1 MFMNPFSF
9 HTLPAALLGLM
20 LAVSAATPAGAQ
32 TLLFDFGGANITTQ
46 GAAPNDDPVNYWNNI
61 NNTIATVPGGQL
73 TGAVT
78 TTNAATAVNLVIVE
92 RFNSAN
98 EVGTT
103 VQGNIYPVHATQ
115 DTQYGHTGPWG
126 NVTTSLFP
134 SFKLTGLLPSDS
146 INLNFYASRASVS
159 DNRETDYTVT
169 GAATTVVSLN
179 PAGNIDTTVT
189 AENVQPDA
197 AGEITITLG
206 PGVNNNNGN
215 LFTYLGVLRV
225 DINSVQVP
233 IVFTDEPDDATVIL
247 GRPVTFTAA
256 VNSSP
261 PYTVQWMKDN
271 VDIEGATSFSYT
283 IPAVTQDLDNT
294 KYSVKV
300 SNLQFN
306 GTSRQATLRINP
318 DNVIPTLVS
327 GSSTGPRQV
336 SLVFSEEM
344 DEATA
349 EDINNY
355 IVDQGAVFLNSAELL
370 ADQKTVVLTPS
381 TSLAAS
387 ALVQPVN
394 LNDLA
399 GNALAATLGLTITV
413 PQPDGLSFLFDF
425 GGGDTTDPGGGNDDP
440 LNIWNNITGGT
451 ASGDG
456 NVVPDLLRN
465 NGDPTTVSLTIVSR
479 FNGANTAGTQNGGP
493 YPVDATRD
501 SLFGNTALFQN
512 LENVY
517 PVIRLGGLNAA
528 EAHDLVF
535 YASRLDPTENR
546 TTRYTVTGATE
557 AFVELNAANNISQTV
572 AINGMRPDANGDITI
587 ALTPGDAN
595 NTANQFTYLGVLK
608 VTPYAS
614 TGPLEMLTPVV
625 SEGKIRL
632 NWIGTGKLEWS
643 TNLTGIWTPI
653 TPAPV
658 PPYSEDIISGQRK
671 FFRLRP

>member
-1 MFMNPFSF
+1 MSMHSISF

-20 LAVSAATPAGAQ
+20 LAISAAMPVGAQ
-32 TLLFDFGGANITTQ
+32 TLLFDFGGTNTTAH
-46 GAAPNDDPVNYWNNI
+46 GATLDDDPVNYWNNI
-61 NNTIATVPGGQL
+61 NNTIAMVPGGQL

-98 EVGTT
+98 EVGTK
-103 VQGNIYPVHATQ
+103 VKDNIYPVHATQ

-126 NVTTSLFP
+126 TVTTSLFP
-134 SFKLTGLLPSDS
+134 SFKLTGLSPSDS
-146 INLNFYASRASVS
+146 IDLNFYASRDLVT
-159 DNRETDYTVT
+159 DNRETDYTVM

-179 PAGNIDTTVT
+179 PAGNINATVT
-189 AENVQPDA
+189 AENVQPTA

-215 LFTYLGVLRV
+215 RFTYLGVLRV
-225 DINSVQVP
+225 DITSVQVP
-233 IVFTDEPDDATVIL
+233 IVFTDEPDDTTVIL

-306 GTSRQATLRINP
+306 GTSRQATLRVNP

-336 SLVFSEEM
+336 RLVFSEEM

-370 ADQKTVVLTPS
+370 ADRKTVVLTPS

-399 GNALAATLGLTITV
+399 GNALASTLGLTITV

-425 GGGDTTDPGGGNDDP
+425 GGADITEQGNDDP
-440 LNIWNNITGGT
+440 LNAWNNVTGGI

-456 NVVPDLLRN
+456 NVMPDLYRN
-465 NGDPTTVSLTIVSR
+465 NSDPTTVSLTIVSR
-479 FNGANTAGTQNGGP
+479 FNGANNAGTQSGGP
-493 YPVDATRD
+493 YPLDATRD
-501 SLFGNTALFQN
+501 SLFGNTALFQG
-512 LENVY
+512 LENVT

-528 EAHDLVF
+528 EMHDLVF

-557 AFVELNAANNISQTV
+557 DFVELNAANNITQTV
-572 AINGMRPDANGDITI
+572 AIIGMRPDVNGDITI
-587 ALTPGDAN
+587 ALTPGGAN
-595 NTANQFTYLGVLK
+595 NTDNKFTYLGVLK

-643 TNLTGIWTPI
+643 TSLTGIWTPI
-653 TPAPV
+653 TSAPV
-658 PPYSEDIISGQRK
+658 PPYSEDIVSGQRK

>member
-1 MFMNPFSF
+1 MHSISF

-20 LAVSAATPAGAQ
+20 LAISAAMPVGAQ
-32 TLLFDFGGANITTQ
+32 TLLFDFGGTNTTAH
-46 GAAPNDDPVNYWNNI
+46 GATLDDDPVNYWNNI
-61 NNTIATVPGGQL
+61 NNTIAMVPGGQL

-98 EVGTT
+98 EVGTK
-103 VQGNIYPVHATQ
+103 VKDNIYPVHATQ

-126 NVTTSLFP
+126 TVTTSLFP
-134 SFKLTGLLPSDS
+134 SFKLTGLSPSDS
-146 INLNFYASRASVS
+146 IDLNFYASRDLVT
-159 DNRETDYTVT
+159 DNRETDYTVM

-179 PAGNIDTTVT
+179 PAGNINATVT
-189 AENVQPDA
+189 AENVQPTA

-215 LFTYLGVLRV
+215 RFTYLGVLRV
-225 DINSVQVP
+225 DITSVQVP
-233 IVFTDEPDDATVIL
+233 IVFTDEPDDTTVIL

-306 GTSRQATLRINP
+306 GTSRQATLRVNP

-336 SLVFSEEM
+336 RLVFSEEM

-370 ADQKTVVLTPS
+370 ADRKTVVLTPS

-399 GNALAATLGLTITV
+399 GNALASTLGLTITV

-425 GGGDTTDPGGGNDDP
+425 GGADITEQGNDDP
-440 LNIWNNITGGT
+440 LNAWNNVTGGI

-456 NVVPDLLRN
+456 NVMPDLYRN
-465 NGDPTTVSLTIVSR
+465 NSDPTTVSLTIVSR
-479 FNGANTAGTQNGGP
+479 FNGANNAGTQSGGP
-493 YPVDATRD
+493 YPLDATRD
-501 SLFGNTALFQN
+501 SLFGNTALFQG
-512 LENVY
+512 LENVT

-528 EAHDLVF
+528 EMHDLVF

-557 AFVELNAANNISQTV
+557 DFVELNAANNITQTV
-572 AINGMRPDANGDITI
+572 AIIGMRPDVNGDITI
-587 ALTPGDAN
+587 ALTPGGAN
-595 NTANQFTYLGVLK
+595 NTDNKFTYLGVLK

-643 TNLTGIWTPI
+643 TSLTGIWTPI
-653 TPAPV
+653 TSAPV
-658 PPYSEDIISGQRK
+658 PPYSEDIVSGQRK